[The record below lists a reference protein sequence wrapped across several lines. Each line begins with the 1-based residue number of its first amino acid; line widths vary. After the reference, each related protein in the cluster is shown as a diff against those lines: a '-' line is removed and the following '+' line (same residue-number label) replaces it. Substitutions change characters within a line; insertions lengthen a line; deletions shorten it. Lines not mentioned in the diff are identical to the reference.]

1 MTNPNNNVHEI
12 DRSVRI
18 YELYPYRH
26 SEMTEY
32 DDDGTTE
39 AYRYGKHVTTRLQS
53 DVDARGRVH
62 ITIHPAQGDFE
73 GFVKEKTTELRINVT
88 EKPKTLR
95 AKVNGKRVKLTET
108 KTVEDLRRGEN
119 VYFYDAAPN
128 LNRFATENS
137 DFAKQTIVKNP
148 QLLVR
153 LAKSDVTVVTQELT
167 VEGFRFEPADRNLHA
182 SGSLADPLVR
192 MTEENTGAY
201 TLKPIW
207 EKVENADFYEIE
219 ANGMLYTTIR
229 DTELLFEDLKPET
242 NYLFNI
248 RAVNKDGVSAWTP
261 LAAKT
266 RNNPLE
272 FAIRGIKG
280 ETSVENQAGF
290 GVNRFFDFA
299 ESGDLWHTKYGTKAL
314 PFELIVDLVTV
325 NLLDKFWYLPRVDAG
340 NGTLLKGSVAYS
352 MDKDKWTDAGTFEWK
367 RNGDTKEFVFAARPS
382 ARYIRLSVTE
392 AVGNYGSGRELY
404 VFKVPGTESYLP
416 GDINNDGKID
426 ENDLTS
432 YMNYTGLRRGDSD
445 FEGYISN
452 GDINKNGLIDAYD
465 ISVVATLLNGGV
477 KPQPEEKVGGT
488 LSVSTA
494 KQVYQAGEMVEVRV
508 KGIDLKAVNALS
520 FALPYDQEE
529 YEFVGVEPLQMK
541 AMENLTYDR
550 LHTNGMKALYPT
562 FVNLGMQETLE
573 GSVELFVLKFK
584 AKKRVR
590 AEWKPTDGMLVDR
603 RLGISAF

>member
-18 YELYPYRH
+18 YELYPYRY

-39 AYRYGKHVTTRLQS
+39 AYRYGKHATTRLQS

-95 AKVNGKRVKLTET
+95 AKVNGKRVKLTEA
-108 KTVEDLRRGEN
+108 KTVEELRRGEN

-128 LNRFATENS
+128 LNRFATESS
-137 DFAKQTIVKNP
+137 DFAKQAIVKNP

-153 LAKSDVTVVTQELT
+153 LAKSDVTAVTQELT

-182 SGSLADPLVR
+182 SGNLAAPLVR

-207 EKVENADFYEIE
+207 GKVENADFYEIE

-242 NYLFNI
+242 DYLFNI
-248 RAVNKDGVSAWTP
+248 RAVNKDGLSAWTP

-299 ESGDLWHTKYGTKAL
+299 ESGDLWHTKYGAKAL

-325 NLLDKFWYLPRVDAG
+325 NQLDKFWYLPRVDAG

-416 GDINNDGKID
+416 ATSTTTGR
-426 ENDLTS
+426 LTR
-432 YMNYTGLRRGDSD
+432 TTCHR
-445 FEGYISN
+445 
-452 GDINKNGLIDAYD
+452 
-465 ISVVATLLNGGV
+465 T
-477 KPQPEEKVGGT
+477 
-488 LSVSTA
+488 
-494 KQVYQAGEMVEVRV
+494 
-508 KGIDLKAVNALS
+508 
-520 FALPYDQEE
+520 
-529 YEFVGVEPLQMK
+529 
-541 AMENLTYDR
+541 
-550 LHTNGMKALYPT
+550 
-562 FVNLGMQETLE
+562 
-573 GSVELFVLKFK
+573 
-584 AKKRVR
+584 
-590 AEWKPTDGMLVDR
+590 
-603 RLGISAF
+603 